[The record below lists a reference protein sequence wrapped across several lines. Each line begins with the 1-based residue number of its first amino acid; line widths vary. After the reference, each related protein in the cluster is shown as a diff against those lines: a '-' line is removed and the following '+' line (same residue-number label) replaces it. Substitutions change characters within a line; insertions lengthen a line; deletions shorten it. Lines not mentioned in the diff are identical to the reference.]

1 MGRATYDAIIS
12 MDFPWPHAERH
23 TVVATNRPL
32 VDAPAGVS
40 PAAGTID
47 ELIAISK
54 DHAGAKDIYLDG
66 GDLIRQSLDRSL
78 VDEIIVTLCPI
89 VLGAGIPLFAGTSR
103 RHQLKLRKHE
113 LLPGGL
119 VQLTYAPDDSLP
131 AV

>member
-23 TVVATNRPL
+23 TVVATTRPL
-32 VDAPAGVS
+32 VDAPPGVS

-66 GDLIRQSLDRSL
+66 GDLIRQSLESISNAFLLGIGLTGLAAKGRRRNRS
-78 VDEIIVTLCPI
+78 
-89 VLGAGIPLFAGTSR
+89 
-103 RHQLKLRKHE
+103 
-113 LLPGGL
+113 
-119 VQLTYAPDDSLP
+119 
-131 AV
+131 